1 MKKLTLK
8 IDELTVSSF
17 QTAQTPRATGTVH
30 GEAATPRCTEQWTC
44 GIWCP
49 PTTDPAETG
58 PCAC

>member
-8 IDELTVSSF
+8 IDELAVSSF
-17 QTAQTPRATGTVH
+17 QTAPTPRATGTVH
-30 GEAATPRCTEQWTC
+30 GEAATPHCTEQWTC

-49 PTTDPAETG
+49 PTTDPAQTG